1 MSKTLF
7 LIHTGRGVIEAF
19 DDLCRELLPGVRVF
33 HMLDESLIKNT
44 IAAGKLE
51 TTTIRRIVGYIQS
64 GREGGADAVLLT
76 CSSVGAA
83 VEVARLLYDFPV
95 LRVDEPM
102 AEEAV
107 GMGKRIGVLAT
118 LRTTL
123 EPTTNLIKATA
134 RRLGREPAV
143 IPALCEG
150 AYEAVTAGDTVRH
163 DRLLSASMAALLPE
177 VDVLVLAQAS
187 MARVVAQLPKSAI
200 TAPILTS
207 PRSGVGRAR
216 DVLLGSGA
224 GASGDGSGQP
234 RPEHSP
240 TTDRGRLQPQ

>member
-1 MSKTLF
+1 MPKTLF
-7 LIHTGRGVIEAF
+7 LIHTGRVVIPAF
-19 DDLCRELLPGVRVF
+19 DDLCRELLPSVRVF

-44 IAAGKLE
+44 IAAGRLE
-51 TTTIRRIVGYIQS
+51 RTTIRRIIGYVQS
-64 GREGGADAVLLT
+64 AREGGADAVLLT

-83 VEVARLLYDFPV
+83 VEVARRLHDFPV

-107 GMGKRIGVLAT
+107 HAGKRIGVLAT

-123 EPTTNLIKATA
+123 EPTTELVEATA
-134 RRLGREPAV
+134 RTLGYERTIV
-143 IPALCEG
+143 PALCEG

-163 DRLLSASMAALLPE
+163 DQLLSASLLALLPK

-187 MARVVAQLPKSAI
+187 MARVVEQLPKTAI

-207 PRSGVGRAR
+207 PRSGVERAR
-216 DVLLGSGA
+216 DVLLRLGA
-224 GASGDGSGQP
+224 AD
-234 RPEHSP
+234 
-240 TTDRGRLQPQ
+240 